1 MSPGRRPRKAEPAPP
16 RASGK
21 RGGERLVLEP
31 GKRRDALLAVI
42 GSAKRRLVLSLFR
55 CDDLTVLDALAS
67 ALERGCKVEAILTK
81 RAKGGKKRLKKLWG
95 ALEEMGAVVTWY
107 ADPVVKYHAKYLV
120 ADEKTAVVTTLNPTE
135 RCFTRTWDCLLITND
150 PSVVR
155 GLLALFRADTTGVA
169 LPRGK
174 TASVRLIV
182 GPEHS
187 RAEYRRLISA
197 AKRSIRILDHKLS
210 DPDLVVLLRQRRAE
224 GVTVSVVGH
233 QALGLLEPHGKMMI
247 LDETRAVMGSTAL
260 STLSL
265 DFRREVSVVI
275 ENAALVQQ
283 LNGAY
288 QQMSVKAG
296 QSASY
301 LPGDPIE

>member
-1 MSPGRRPRKAEPAPP
+1 MSPGLRPSEADPAP
-16 RASGK
+16 RRGAGK
-21 RGGERLVLEP
+21 PGGERLVLEP
-31 GKRRDALLAVI
+31 GKRREALLSVI

-55 CDDLTVLDALAS
+55 CDDVAVLDALAD
-67 ALERGCKVEAILTK
+67 ALERGCTVEAILTK
-81 RAKGGKKRLKKLWG
+81 RAKGGRKRLKKLWG

-120 ADEKTAVVTTLNPTE
+120 ADETTAVVTTLNPTE
-135 RCFTRTWDCLLITND
+135 RCFSRTWDCLLITD
-150 PSVVR
+150 DTSVVR
-155 GLLALFRADTTGVA
+155 GLLALFRADTTGSL
-169 LPRGK
+169 LPRGR
-174 TASVRLIV
+174 TVNSRLIV
-182 GPEHS
+182 GPEFS
-187 RAEYRRLISA
+187 RAEYRRLISS
-197 AKRSIRILDHKLS
+197 AKRSIRVLDHKLS
-210 DPDLVVLLRQRRAE
+210 DPDLVLLLRERRAE

-247 LDETRAVMGSTAL
+247 LDESRAVMGSTAL

-275 ENAALVQQ
+275 DDTTLVKQ

-288 QQMSVKAG
+288 QQMIVKAG

-301 LPGDPIE
+301 LPGDHIE